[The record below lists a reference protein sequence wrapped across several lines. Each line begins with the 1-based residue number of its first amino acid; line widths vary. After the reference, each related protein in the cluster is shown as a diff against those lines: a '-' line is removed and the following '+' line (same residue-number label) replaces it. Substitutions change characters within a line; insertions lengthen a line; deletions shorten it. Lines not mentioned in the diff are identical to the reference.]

1 MVEASIRQMVQD
13 ETTRILAAAQSG
25 EQTALDREAV
35 IVDHIIDRLKR
46 EIFPAITQT
55 PIPAINQVA
64 AERETQFLDRM
75 ETVLQSYGFGFVK
88 ATQEADLSPY
98 PFKDLER
105 LEAATVHLKFT
116 CQPHYAYA
124 NDNKLFNING
134 GGGS

>member
-1 MVEASIRQMVQD
+1 MVQD

-88 ATQEADLSPY
+88 ATP
-98 PFKDLER
+98 
-105 LEAATVHLKFT
+105 
-116 CQPHYAYA
+116 
-124 NDNKLFNING
+124 
-134 GGGS
+134 GS